1 MHNTA
6 TIGEA
11 RRAGGEGQRPGGEG
25 PGGEDR
31 RAGEKGDGIRRLD
44 IDAIRKEFPILET
57 TVYGYPLVYLDNAAT
72 TQKPLAVLNAMD
84 EYYRTINSNV
94 HRGVHYLSQ
103 QATDACEASRVRVA
117 DFINARHAYEVIF
130 TRGTTESI
138 NLIAACFGKK
148 FLHEGDSILI
158 SGMEHHS
165 NIVPWQM
172 ICEEKKA
179 TLKVIPIDE
188 NGELVLDGL
197 DEVLKDGVKLVAFN
211 YVSNALGTINPAKEI
226 IAAAHRHGIPVLLD
240 AAQAIQHM
248 EVDVQD
254 LDVDFLAFSSHKL
267 YGPTG
272 IGILYGKEE
281 WLNQLPPYQGGGEM
295 IKTVTFEKTT
305 YNDLP
310 FKFEAGTPD
319 MAGMIGLGAAVRYV
333 QELGLDNI
341 QHAEYELMTYA
352 LDVLREIKGFRLI
365 GNADAGHRSGVISFL
380 IGNIHPFDMGEIL
393 DQQGIAVRT
402 GHHCAQP
409 IMDRY
414 CIPGT
419 VRASLAIYNTPAEMD
434 RLAAGIRKAVTL
446 LG

>member
-1 MHNTA
+1 M
-6 TIGEA
+6 
-11 RRAGGEGQRPGGEG
+11 
-25 PGGEDR
+25 EDTMIKEQSR
-31 RAGEKGDGIRRLD
+31 MLNIEK
-44 IDAIRKEFPILET
+44 IRKDFPILET
-57 TVYGYPLVYLDNAAT
+57 TVYGHPLVYLDNAAT
-72 TQKPLAVLNAMD
+72 TQKPLAVLKAMN
-84 EYYRTINSNV
+84 EYYTTINSNV

-103 QATDACEASRVRVA
+103 RATEACEGARARVA
-117 DFINARHAYEVIF
+117 EFIGARHVHEIIF

-138 NLIAACFGKK
+138 NLVASSFGKK
-148 FLHEGDSILI
+148 FLKAGDSVLV

-172 ICEEKKA
+172 ICEEKGA

-197 DEVLKDGVKLVAFN
+197 DALLKSGVKLVAFN

-226 IAAAHRHGIPVLLD
+226 IAAAHRQGIPVLLD
-240 AAQAIQHM
+240 AAQAVQHL
-248 EVDVQD
+248 ELDVQD

-272 IGILYGKEE
+272 VGILYGKEE

-310 FKFEAGTPD
+310 YKFEAGTPD
-319 MAGMIGLGAAVRYV
+319 MAGMIGLGAAIDYV
-333 QELGLDNI
+333 QGLGIHNI
-341 QHAEYELMTYA
+341 HQAENKLMEYA
-352 LDVLREIKGFRLI
+352 LGVLGGIDRFRLI
-365 GNADAGHRSGVISFL
+365 GSREHRAGVISFL
-380 IGNIHPFDMGEIL
+380 VGDIHPFDLGEIL
-393 DQQGIAVRT
+393 DKQGIAVRT

-409 IMDRY
+409 VMDRY

-419 VRASLAIYNTPAEMD
+419 VRASLALYNTPAEMD
-434 RLAAGIRKAVTL
+434 RLAAGIRKAVKL
-446 LG
+446 FG

>member
-1 MHNTA
+1 MPDTMTEIM
-6 TIGEA
+6 TIGE
-11 RRAGGEGQRPGGEG
+11 
-25 PGGEDR
+25 DH
-31 RAGEKGDGIRRLD
+31 RLD
-44 IDAIRKEFPILET
+44 VEKIRMDFPILET
-57 TVYGYPLVYLDNAAT
+57 TVHGYPLVYLDNAAT

-94 HRGVHYLSQ
+94 HRGVHHLSQ
-103 QATDACEASRVRVA
+103 LATEACESARGLVA
-117 DFINARHAYEVIF
+117 EFINARYAHEVIF

-138 NLIAACFGKK
+138 NLVAACFGKR
-148 FLHEGDSILI
+148 FLREGDSILV
-158 SGMEHHS
+158 SGLEHHS

-179 TLKVIPIDE
+179 RLQVIPIDE
-188 NGELVLDGL
+188 HGQLELDGL
-197 DEVLKDGVKLVAFN
+197 DRMLADGVKLVAFN
-211 YVSNALGTINPAKEI
+211 YVSNALGSINPVKEI

-240 AAQAIQHM
+240 AAQAVQHM
-248 EVDVQD
+248 EVDVRD

-281 WLNQLPPYQGGGEM
+281 WLNKLPPYQGGGEM

-319 MAGMIGLGAAVRYV
+319 MAGMIGLGAAIRYV
-333 QELGLDNI
+333 QGLGLRNI
-341 QHAEYELMTYA
+341 QEAEQELMVYA
-352 LDVLREIKGFRLI
+352 LDTLREIGGFRLF
-365 GNADAGHRSGVISFL
+365 GPLDVRHRAGVISFL
-380 IGNIHPFDMGEIL
+380 VGDIHPFDLGEIL

-419 VRASLAIYNTPAEMD
+419 VRASMAVYNTPAEMD
-434 RLAAGIRKAVTL
+434 RLATGIRKAVTL
-446 LG
+446 LS

>member
-1 MHNTA
+1 M
-6 TIGEA
+6 TIGE
-11 RRAGGEGQRPGGEG
+11 EH
-25 PGGEDR
+25 
-31 RAGEKGDGIRRLD
+31 RLD
-44 IDAIRKEFPILET
+44 VAAIRKDFPILET

-72 TQKPLAVLNAMD
+72 TQKPLVVLGAMD

-94 HRGVHYLSQ
+94 HRGVHHLSQ
-103 QATDACEASRVRVA
+103 QATEACEAARGIVA
-117 DFINARHAYEVIF
+117 EFINARYAHEVIF

-138 NLIAACFGKK
+138 NLVAACFGKK
-148 FLHEGDSILI
+148 FLREGDSILV

-172 ICEEKKA
+172 IAEEKKA
-179 TLKVIPIDE
+179 RLQVIPIDE
-188 NGELVLDGL
+188 HGELELEGL
-197 DEVLKDGVKLVAFN
+197 DRMLADGVKLVAFN

-240 AAQAIQHM
+240 AAQAVQHM

-272 IGILYGKEE
+272 IGILYGKGE
-281 WLNQLPPYQGGGEM
+281 WLNKLPPYQGGGEM

-333 QELGLDNI
+333 QALGLDRI
-341 QHAEYELMTYA
+341 RSAEHELMEYA
-352 LDVLREIKGFRLI
+352 LDTLREIDGFRLI
-365 GNADAGHRSGVISFL
+365 GPVDARHRAGVISFL
-380 IGNIHPFDMGEIL
+380 VGDIHPFDLGEIL

-409 IMDRY
+409 VMDRY

-419 VRASLAIYNTPAEMD
+419 VRASMAVYNTAAEMD

-446 LG
+446 LS

>member
-1 MHNTA
+1 MHDTM
-6 TIGEA
+6 TI
-11 RRAGGEGQRPGGEG
+11 Q
-25 PGGEDR
+25 EDR
-31 RAGEKGDGIRRLD
+31 QLDVQKIRRD
-44 IDAIRKEFPILET
+44 FPILDT
-57 TVYGYPLVYLDNAAT
+57 TVYGHPLVYLDNAAT

-84 EYYRTINSNV
+84 DYYRTINSNV

-103 QATDACEASRVRVA
+103 QATEACEASRVKVA
-117 DFINARHAYEVIF
+117 EFLGARHAHEIIF

-138 NLIAACFGKK
+138 NLVAATFGKK
-148 FLHEGDSILI
+148 FLKAGDSILV

-172 ICEEKKA
+172 ICEEKNA
-179 TLKVIPIDE
+179 TLKVIPIDG

-197 DEVLKDGVKLVAFN
+197 DDLLKDGVKLVAFN
-211 YVSNALGTINPAKEI
+211 YVSNALGTVNPAKEI
-226 IAAAHRHGIPVLLD
+226 IDAAHRHGIPVLLD

-248 EVDVQD
+248 ELDVQE
-254 LDVDFLAFSSHKL
+254 LDVDFLAFSSHKF

-281 WLNQLPPYQGGGEM
+281 WLNKLPPYQGGGEM

-319 MAGMIGLGAAVRYV
+319 MAGMIGLGAAVDYI
-333 QELGLDNI
+333 QELGIRNI
-341 QHAEYELMTYA
+341 QRTEDQLMAYA
-352 LDVLREIKGFRLI
+352 LEILGGIDRFRLI
-365 GNADAGHRSGVISFL
+365 GSKNHRAGVISFL
-380 IGNIHPFDMGEIL
+380 VGDIHPFDMGEIL
-393 DQQGIAVRT
+393 DKQGIAVRT

-409 IMDRY
+409 VMDRY

-419 VRASLAIYNTPAEMD
+419 VRASLAFYNTPAEMD

>member
-1 MHNTA
+1 M
-6 TIGEA
+6 
-11 RRAGGEGQRPGGEG
+11 
-25 PGGEDR
+25 EDTMIKEQSR
-31 RAGEKGDGIRRLD
+31 MLNIEK
-44 IDAIRKEFPILET
+44 IRKDFPILET
-57 TVYGYPLVYLDNAAT
+57 TVFGHPLVYLDNAAT
-72 TQKPLAVLNAMD
+72 TQKPLAVLKAMD
-84 EYYRTINSNV
+84 EYYTTINSNV

-103 QATDACEASRVRVA
+103 QATEACEAARGKVA
-117 DFINARHAYEVIF
+117 KFLGARHVHETIF

-138 NLIAACFGKK
+138 NLVASSFGKK
-148 FLHEGDSILI
+148 FLKAGDSVLV

-172 ICEEKKA
+172 ICEEKGA

-197 DEVLKDGVKLVAFN
+197 DTLLKSGVKLVAFN

-226 IAAAHRHGIPVLLD
+226 IAAAHRQGIPVLLD
-240 AAQAIQHM
+240 AAQAVQHL
-248 EVDVQD
+248 ELDVQD

-272 IGILYGKEE
+272 VGILYGKEE

-310 FKFEAGTPD
+310 YKFEAGTPD
-319 MAGMIGLGAAVRYV
+319 MAGMIGLGAAIDYV
-333 QELGLDNI
+333 QELGIHNI
-341 QHAEYELMTYA
+341 HQAESRLMEYA
-352 LDVLREIKGFRLI
+352 LGVLGGIDRFRLI
-365 GNADAGHRSGVISFL
+365 GSREHRAGVISFL
-380 IGNIHPFDMGEIL
+380 VGDIHPFDLGEIL
-393 DQQGIAVRT
+393 DKQGIAVRT

-409 IMDRY
+409 VMDRY

-419 VRASLAIYNTPAEMD
+419 VRASLALYNTPAEMD
-434 RLAAGIRKAVTL
+434 RLAAGIRKAVKL
-446 LG
+446 FG